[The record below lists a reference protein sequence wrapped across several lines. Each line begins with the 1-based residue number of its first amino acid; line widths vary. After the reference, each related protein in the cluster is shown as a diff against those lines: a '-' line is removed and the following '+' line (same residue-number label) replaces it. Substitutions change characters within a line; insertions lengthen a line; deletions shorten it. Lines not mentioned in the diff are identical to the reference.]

1 MRQQSAVLQGEV
13 RDDVPVRIH
22 EAEGIGGLGRIDALD
37 LAEVIAR
44 RVPDGS
50 HLEVR
55 ADLTVSPED
64 GE

>member
-13 RDDVPVRIH
+13 RDDVPARIH
-22 EAEGIGGLGRIDALD
+22 EAEGIGGLGRIYALD

-44 RVPDGS
+44 GVHDGS
-50 HLEVR
+50 EPEVR
-55 ADLTVSPED
+55 AVLPVSPED